1 MEKAHKLIP
10 FLFLLLSLV
19 TSPAS
24 EASPTPDR
32 RPPNIVV
39 ILADDLGYADL
50 GCYGN
55 PRNSTPHLDRLA
67 REGMRFTDFHANGP
81 MCSPTRA
88 ALLTGRYPQ
97 RVGIEAALYLM
108 HFPAERHG
116 LPASSSSLAQHLRTA
131 GYATGLFGKWHLGHH
146 PDENPTRFGFD
157 EFRGLLC
164 GEGDY
169 AAQINRVGLA
179 DWWENENLKPEETPA
194 NTTTLITDYSLR
206 FIERHRAKPFF
217 LFVSFSSIHFPWMRP
232 NDAPARERGKTYFGI
247 DDPANTRLG
256 PHAGTPALSEV
267 VQEMIRDLDHS
278 AGRIVDFLQKLHL
291 EENTLVIFT
300 SDNGGYRDFSGRFH
314 GQISD
319 NGPFRGSKKSLY
331 EGGHRVPAIACW
343 PGRIPAGRTSDAV
356 AMTMDLLPT
365 ALELANVALPQAEH
379 LRTDGVSLAPHL
391 LHEEPLPAR
400 TVFWR
405 FRGRRA
411 ARSGPWK
418 LHLSKHDIPTLYHLH
433 RDPGETRN
441 LADAEPAIVAQL
453 TREILNWEQDVDRS
467 FAQIRRSP

>member
-1 MEKAHKLIP
+1 MDKTLKLIP
-10 FLFLLLSLV
+10 VLLLLFGPPV
-19 TSPAS
+19 LPAS
-24 EASPTPDR
+24 ETTPQPEQ

-50 GCYGN
+50 GSYGN

-67 REGMRFTDFHANGP
+67 RDGLRFTDFHANGP

-146 PDENPTRFGFD
+146 PDENPVHFGFD

-164 GEGDY
+164 GEGDF
-169 AAQINRVGLA
+169 AAQINRLGLA
-179 DWWENENLKPEETPA
+179 DWWENETLKPAETPA
-194 NTTTLITDYSLR
+194 NTTTLITDHALR
-206 FIERHRAKPFF
+206 FIQRHRAEPFF
-217 LFVSFSSIHFPWMRP
+217 LFVSFTSIHFPWMRP
-232 NDAPARERGKTYFGI
+232 TDAPARELGKTYFGI
-247 DDPANTRLG
+247 DTPSNSRLG
-256 PHAGTPALSEV
+256 PHAGTPALREV
-267 VQEMIRDLDHS
+267 VQEMIRDLDRS
-278 AGRIVDFLQKLHL
+278 TGRIVDLLRQLHL
-291 EENTLVIFT
+291 EENTLVVFT
-300 SDNGGYRDFSGRFH
+300 SDNGGYRNYLGRFH

-319 NGPFRGSKKSLY
+319 NGPFRGSKTSLY
-331 EGGHRVPAIACW
+331 EGGHRVPAIAYW
-343 PGRIPAGRTSDAV
+343 PGRIPAGRTSHAL

-365 ALELANVALPQAEH
+365 ALELAQVPLPRAEH
-379 LRTDGVSLAPHL
+379 LRSDGISLVLHL
-391 LHEEPLPAR
+391 LHDEALPER

-418 LHLSKHDIPTLYHLH
+418 LHLSQQDVPTLYRLD

-441 LADAEPAIVAQL
+441 LADFEPVIVEQL
-453 TREILNWEQDVDRS
+453 TRDILNWEQDVDRS